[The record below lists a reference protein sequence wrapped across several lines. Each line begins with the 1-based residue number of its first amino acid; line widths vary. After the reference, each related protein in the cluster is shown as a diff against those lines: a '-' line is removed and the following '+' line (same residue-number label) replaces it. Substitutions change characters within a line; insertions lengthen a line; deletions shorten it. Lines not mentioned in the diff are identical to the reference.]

1 MEQNIVMNCDNM
13 EYMRGLSDGQFDLAI
28 CDPPYGIGKD
38 WKKRKNNKHFK
49 DTSYDNKK
57 LSADYFAEVKR
68 VAKNWMFFGWNY
80 YTEILGSTNYLL
92 IWDKMASN
100 NNKVRFSKCEIAC
113 TNIKIP
119 CNIVHIEW
127 EGYRMGSER
136 GTHKIHPHQK
146 PVALYR
152 WILRE
157 YAQKGWTIF
166 DPNVGSGSSRI
177 AADIEGFEFFGCEI
191 DPLYFTMQQKRY
203 DNFKNQLKLL

>member
-1 MEQNIVMNCDNM
+1 MEHNIVINCDNM
-13 EYMRGLSDGQFDLAI
+13 EYMRGLSVGHYDLAI

-38 WKKRKNNKHFK
+38 WKKRKNSKRFI
-49 DTSYDNKK
+49 DVSYDNVTVC
-57 LSADYFAEVKR
+57 ADYFEEVKR

-92 IWDKMASN
+92 VWDKMASN
-100 NNKVRFSKCEIAC
+100 NNIVRFSKCEIAC

-119 CNIVHIEW
+119 CNIVHVEW

-146 PVALYR
+146 PVSLYR

-177 AADIEGFEFFGCEI
+177 AADIEGFEFCGCEI
-191 DPLYFTMQQKRY
+191 DHFYFTMQQKRY